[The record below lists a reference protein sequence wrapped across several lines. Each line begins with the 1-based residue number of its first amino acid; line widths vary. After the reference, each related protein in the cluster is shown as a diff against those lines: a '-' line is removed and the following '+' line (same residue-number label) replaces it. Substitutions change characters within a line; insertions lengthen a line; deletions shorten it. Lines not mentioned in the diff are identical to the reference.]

1 MIPEDF
7 TLRRHYLTELKFKQ
21 EKDFEYFT
29 NVASEDKASTPLPQA
44 HDSIPLST
52 IGLALAFVFL
62 LVVIF

>member
-29 NVASEDKASTPLPQA
+29 NVAIEDKASVTLPQA
-44 HDSIPLST
+44 PDSIPLST